1 MTEPNR
7 SLGSTS
13 EVLLL
18 TVLAVVRPSQAE

>member
-1 MTEPNR
+1 MREPNR
-7 SLGSTS
+7 PLWLDV